1 MEQHGDSELP
11 YPILEFDPEREAII
25 EPARC
30 VHPVVDPPEHLII
43 CFFKEVVEKV
53 VAEHQ
58 ARIIFRNSWE
68 DGPHPIY
75 ETEYKGKRL
84 AFLHSSVGAPAATGL
99 LEEAIACGF
108 RKFIVCGGCGVLQ
121 KDIAVGNLIVI
132 SSAVRDEGTS
142 YHYLPPEREVCA
154 NDAGIRALQ
163 AALNEQGVPYRLGKT
178 WTTDAPYRETRRKAS
193 DRRAEGCIVV
203 EMECAGLI
211 AVAQFRG
218 AILGQIVYGGDDL
231 SGVEWDQRAWHSRK
245 EIREGLFWLAAD
257 ACLRL

>member
-1 MEQHGDSELP
+1 MENAMEQPGDSDFP
-11 YPILEFDPEREAII
+11 YPILEFDPEQEAII

-30 VHPVVDPPEHLII
+30 VRPVEDPPEHLVI

-53 VAEHQ
+53 VTEHQ

-68 DGPHPIY
+68 DGPHHIY

-99 LEEAIACGF
+99 LEEAFACGF

-142 YHYLPPEREVCA
+142 YHYLPPGREIGA
-154 NDAGIRALQ
+154 NEVGIRALE
-163 AALNEQGVPYRLGKT
+163 AALKEQGVSYRLGKT
-178 WTTDAPYRETRRKAS
+178 WTTDAPYRETRRKAA

-203 EMECAGLI
+203 EMESASLM
-211 AVAQFRG
+211 A
-218 AILGQIVYGGDDL
+218 
-231 SGVEWDQRAWHSRK
+231 
-245 EIREGLFWLAAD
+245 
-257 ACLRL
+257 